1 MTDPRIRSYCA
12 VTRQMQFGDFSVEI
26 PLGHADDVDQLGEA
40 LQGLAKTLD
49 RRFRE
54 FQMLAHVTEEI
65 NAGLVLDEVLDRV
78 FDIFRPIIPYN
89 RIGFALLEEGD
100 TVARARWARSDADRL
115 RITKGFSAPMQGSSL
130 QAIIDTGRPR
140 ILNDLKAYLL
150 QHPNSTSTALVVDEG
165 MRSSLT
171 CPLIAMGKPIGFMF
185 FSSTEP
191 NTYRNAHVE
200 IFMQIAGQLSVI
212 VEKSRL
218 YQQLMELNDLKG
230 RFLGMA
236 AHDLRNPIGVVQGY
250 AKLMVNGLLGE
261 ITQKQRAALANVD
274 TSCETMLG
282 LINDFLDISAI
293 ESGKLTLNIKQVD
306 LKSYLTSCH
315 EANALLAHGK
325 DITLLLASAPDLP
338 STIRIDPDRM
348 NQVLGNLIGNAIKYS
363 YPGTTTILRTELA
376 EGKIRFLVI
385 DRGQGIP
392 PEDIP
397 KLFQD
402 FGKVSVRPTGG
413 EKSTGLGLAICRRIV
428 EAHKGRIWC
437 ESEVGKGSTFIVAI
451 PISV

>member
-1 MTDPRIRSYCA
+1 
-12 VTRQMQFGDFSVEI
+12 
-26 PLGHADDVDQLGEA
+26 
-40 LQGLAKTLD
+40 
-49 RRFRE
+49 
-54 FQMLAHVTEEI
+54 
-65 NAGLVLDEVLDRV
+65 
-78 FDIFRPIIPYN
+78 
-89 RIGFALLEEGD
+89 
-100 TVARARWARSDADRL
+100 
-115 RITKGFSAPMQGSSL
+115 MQGSSL

-150 QHPNSTSTALVVDEG
+150 EHPQSISTSLIVDEG

-171 CPLIAMGKPIGFMF
+171 CPLIAMGKPVGFMF
-185 FSSTEP
+185 FSSTESE
-191 NTYRNAHVE
+191 TYRNAHVE

-218 YQQLMELNDLKG
+218 YQQLMELNELKS

-236 AHDLRNPIGVVQGY
+236 AHDLRNPITVVQGY
-250 AKLMVNGLLGE
+250 AKLMANKLLGE
-261 ITQKQRAALANVD
+261 VTEKQRAALASVD

-306 LKSYLTSCH
+306 LKAYLTACH
-315 EANALLAHGK
+315 EVNALLAHSK
-325 DITLLLASAPDLP
+325 NITLLLESAPDLP

-363 YPGTTTILRTELA
+363 YPGTTTILRIELA
-376 EGKIRFLVI
+376 DGQIRFLVT

-392 PEDIP
+392 SEDIP

-402 FGKVSVRPTGG
+402 FGKASVRPTAG